1 MSAHTPLNT
10 ATKEAAPKVIVDDGY
25 VYLLTHYPQYSDGAT
40 NNKCW
45 VKECKAR
52 VTYNLATKE
61 VVRNDKEH
69 LGSQCGVN
77 EYLKSKKK
85 KTDIADIEVR
95 LAEML
100 QDDPFLKPDAAYQKL
115 LQMKVISG
123 NKHSVT
129 PRHVRYVLS
138 KLRPHQCDG
147 SLERCLEDPYHSQQL
162 RLWVRCEDRQ
172 GIVMF
177 MTDKHE
183 QILARSQMWQVDA
196 TYQACPNG
204 WEQLLNVMAVDESY
218 HQYWPAAHIL
228 MKGKATRDYRDA
240 FLRLLVTFKD
250 PTKLALKRVSTDFEL
265 ALREGVRQAA
275 EQMNIHVQ
283 FIGCLFHYAQALLRH
298 WKSLYKQKQMSPDA
312 WNIFRILMA
321 FPYMDLSLCER
332 WLGEL
337 RSKQNPCPEFV
348 EYYERQWMKM
358 TSWWHHDNDISTN
371 CALEGFHGN
380 MKPHF
385 GLSKPT
391 LHQLSESLF
400 QADMEVLAKLDEQVT
415 QQIGVEKTRD
425 TVRKRVKDNMP
436 LLLSKM
442 EMVIKNLTQKPSG
455 MATPV
460 PVIRELDPVTTEQ
473 VVQVIQDFLDS
484 LNRR

>member
-1 MSAHTPLNT
+1 
-10 ATKEAAPKVIVDDGY
+10 
-25 VYLLTHYPQYSDGAT
+25 
-40 NNKCW
+40 
-45 VKECKAR
+45 
-52 VTYNLATKE
+52 
-61 VVRNDKEH
+61 
-69 LGSQCGVN
+69 
-77 EYLKSKKK
+77 
-85 KTDIADIEVR
+85 
-95 LAEML
+95 
-100 QDDPFLKPDAAYQKL
+100 
-115 LQMKVISG
+115 
-123 NKHSVT
+123 
-129 PRHVRYVLS
+129 
-138 KLRPHQCDG
+138 
-147 SLERCLEDPYHSQQL
+147 
-162 RLWVRCEDRQ
+162 
-172 GIVMF
+172 
-177 MTDKHE
+177 
-183 QILARSQMWQVDA
+183 
-196 TYQACPNG
+196 
-204 WEQLLNVMAVDESY
+204 
-218 HQYWPAAHIL
+218 
-228 MKGKATRDYRDA
+228 
-240 FLRLLVTFKD
+240 
-250 PTKLALKRVSTDFEL
+250 
-265 ALREGVRQAA
+265 
-275 EQMNIHVQ
+275 
-283 FIGCLFHYAQALLRH
+283 
-298 WKSLYKQKQMSPDA
+298 
-312 WNIFRILMA
+312 MA